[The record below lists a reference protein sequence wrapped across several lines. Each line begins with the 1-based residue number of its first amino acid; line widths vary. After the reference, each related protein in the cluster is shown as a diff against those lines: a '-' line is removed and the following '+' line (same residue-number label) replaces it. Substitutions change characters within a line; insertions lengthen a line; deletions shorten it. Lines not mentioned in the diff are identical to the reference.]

1 MRCSESPCSW
11 TGWRFRCSGSAAS
24 ARGAAC
30 ALKRSAYDGGF
41 AGAERGGIFGPYYN
55 LEPLS
60 DEVETLSLRARPYGI
75 PDEIC
80 AAKYHNVVALGYA
93 PYRFT
98 GTPGRLHMMREVQKA
113 LGAPVLLHPSD
124 EYDPPRVSVWVRA
137 DENRA
142 AVLLIN
148 AETGPARPFEVMFR
162 GAAAKAVSMGL
173 NRADMALETRR
184 DGEFVYARV
193 PGMQP
198 WEMAVVLFE

>member
-1 MRCSESPCSW
+1 M
-11 TGWRFRCSGSAAS
+11 
-24 ARGAAC
+24 
-30 ALKRSAYDGGF
+30 
-41 AGAERGGIFGPYYN
+41 
-55 LEPLS
+55 
-60 DEVETLSLRARPYGI
+60 
-75 PDEIC
+75 
-80 AAKYHNVVALGYA
+80 VALGYA

-124 EYDPPRVSVWVRA
+124 EYDPPRVSVWARA

-198 WEMAVVLFE
+198 WGMVVVLFE